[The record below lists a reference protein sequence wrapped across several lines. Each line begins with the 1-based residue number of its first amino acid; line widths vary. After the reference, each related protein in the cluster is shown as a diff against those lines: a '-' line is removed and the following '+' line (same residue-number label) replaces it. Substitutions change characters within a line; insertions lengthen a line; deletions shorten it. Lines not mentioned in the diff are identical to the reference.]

1 MSHFAEISKE
11 NIVLRIVV
19 GDNNDSNLDEGYSW
33 ICENL
38 GGRWIK
44 TSYNATIRG
53 KFAAIGD
60 LYDEGLDVF
69 VEDSSN
75 D

>member
-1 MSHFAEISKE
+1 MSHFAEINNE

-19 GDNNDSNLDEGYSW
+19 GDNNDANLDEGYSW

-38 GGRWIK
+38 GGTWIQ

-60 LYDEGLDVF
+60 YYDPILDVF
-69 VEDSSN
+69 VGDVVNE
-75 D
+75 